1 VSVSEEL
8 ITRILLLL
16 PNHPTV
22 EALMGAEALT
32 DVRAVDI
39 YAALRILEDRKLV
52 RMDELLGRDTPPQ
65 GD

>member
-1 VSVSEEL
+1 
-8 ITRILLLL
+8 
-16 PNHPTV
+16 
-22 EALMGAEALT
+22 MGAEALT